1 MITTPIEDNQS
12 KNFDVSSFWN
22 KVVAVI
28 AIINF
33 ILVIFNISYIPL
45 RDVYLKRIPA
55 LVTLYDPVKA
65 IEPHPETTYYLQTVD
80 KLEQEIKQN
89 GLEAKSTEKLL
100 DSLQQ
105 QSLTLLDE
113 NPFLISNKLG
123 TLATIKRLVRHEF
136 NSLSA
141 KNGFYQ
147 LWSQDYFQSVGTA
160 KSLDFFDSKIR
171 PLLASNYFRPID
183 ENGLYIDE
191 FWLID
196 SVFILFFFIEIMRKA
211 IWRSVHDHDVSFI
224 DRLLRR
230 WYDWLF
236 LLPTWRWLRI
246 IPVTVRI
253 HQSKLVDFERVLA
266 QLTHEPAAYL
276 ADRISNFLL
285 VRLIN
290 QTQDSVVSGEAAR
303 ALFNSESYVKLGSI
317 NKVDA
322 ISDRL
327 LELTIE
333 RVLPEVKPELEALL
347 RHSLQES
354 FKDSNVY
361 QGISTIPGIQSLPSG
376 VIQQLADY
384 LAASTLEILMNSYAD
399 LEGRELF
406 NHLSTQFKQSL
417 SRELQDPRTQS
428 QLQSLLAELL
438 EEMKINYVQKSRE
451 EDPEAT
457 LEEAEHLRQLQEDQE
472 KEKEKKI

>member
-1 MITTPIEDNQS
+1 MITKPIKENLV
-12 KNFDVSSFWN
+12 KNFDFSDFWA
-22 KVVAVI
+22 KIVAVI
-28 AIINF
+28 ALINF
-33 ILVIFNISYIPL
+33 ILVLFNMSYLPL

-55 LVTLYDPVKA
+55 LVIIYDPVKA
-65 IEPHPETTYYLQTVD
+65 IEPHPETTYYLATVD
-80 KLEQEIKQN
+80 RLEKEIKQE
-89 GLEAKSTEKLL
+89 GLQGEKTENLL
-100 DSLQQ
+100 ANLQQ

-123 TLATIKRLVRHEF
+123 TLAKIKRLMRHQF
-136 NSLSA
+136 DTLSA
-141 KNGFYQ
+141 KSAFYQ
-147 LWSQDYFQSVGTA
+147 LWSQEYFQSVGVEKA
-160 KSLDFFDSKIR
+160 LGFFDQKIR

-191 FWLID
+191 FWRID
-196 SVFILFFFIEIMRKA
+196 GIFMVFFFLEIIRKA
-211 IWRSVHDHDVSFI
+211 VWRSVNESDVNFI

-230 WYDWLF
+230 WYDLLL

-246 IPVTVRI
+246 IPVTVRL
-253 HQSKLVDFERVLA
+253 HQSKVIDFERVLA

-290 QTQDSVVSGEAAR
+290 QTQDSVISGEAAK
-303 ALFNSESYVKLGSI
+303 ALFSSNSYVQISSTNKL
-317 NKVDA
+317 DA
-322 ISDRL
+322 ISNRL

-354 FKDSNVY
+354 FKESNVY
-361 QGISTIPGIQSLPSG
+361 QGITTIPGIQSLPVE
-376 VIQQLADY
+376 VIEQLADY

-399 LEGRELF
+399 IEGRELF
-406 NHLSTQFKQSL
+406 NHLSSQFKQSL
-417 SRELQDPRTQS
+417 SRELQDPKTQS
-428 QLQSLLAELL
+428 HLQSLLAELL
-438 EEMKINYVQKSRE
+438 EELKINYVQKSKE

-457 LEEAEHLRQLQEDQE
+457 LEEAEQLRQLSENS
-472 KEKEKKI
+472 

>member
-1 MITTPIEDNQS
+1 M
-12 KNFDVSSFWN
+12 
-22 KVVAVI
+22 
-28 AIINF
+28 
-33 ILVIFNISYIPL
+33 
-45 RDVYLKRIPA
+45 
-55 LVTLYDPVKA
+55 
-65 IEPHPETTYYLQTVD
+65 
-80 KLEQEIKQN
+80 
-89 GLEAKSTEKLL
+89 
-100 DSLQQ
+100 
-105 QSLTLLDE
+105 LDE

-123 TLATIKRLVRHEF
+123 TLAKIKRLIRHQF

-141 KNGFYQ
+141 KSGFYQ
-147 LWSQDYFQSVGTA
+147 LWSQDYFEAEGTTEV
-160 KSLDFFDSKIR
+160 LDFFDSKIR

-183 ENGLYIDE
+183 DNGLYVDE
-191 FWLID
+191 FWRID

-211 IWRSVHDHDVSFI
+211 IWRSIHEADVSFI

-246 IPVTVRI
+246 IPVTVRL
-253 HQSKLVDFERVLA
+253 HHSKLVDFERVLA

-290 QTQDSVVSGEAAR
+290 QTQDSVISGEAAK
-303 ALFNSESYVKLGSI
+303 ALFSSDSYVKIGSI

-333 RVLPEVKPELEALL
+333 RVLPEVQPELEALL

-361 QGISTIPGIQSLPSG
+361 QGIATIPGIQSLPSG
-376 VIQQLADY
+376 VIEQLADY

-406 NHLSTQFKQSL
+406 NHLSSQFKQSL
-417 SRELQDPRTQS
+417 SRELQAPETQS
-428 QLQSLLAELL
+428 QLQSLLSELL

-457 LEEAEHLRQLQEDQE
+457 LEEAEHLRQIYQD
-472 KEKEKKI
+472 KEKET

>member
-12 KNFDVSSFWN
+12 QNFDISSFWN

-33 ILVIFNISYIPL
+33 ILVIFNVSYIPL

-55 LVTLYDPVKA
+55 IVTLYDPIKA

-80 KLEQEIKQN
+80 ELEQEIEQN
-89 GLEAKSTEKLL
+89 GLEAKSTEILL
-100 DSLQQ
+100 DSLQK

-113 NPFLISNKLG
+113 NPFLISNKLA

-147 LWSQDYFQSVGTA
+147 LWSKEYFQSVGTTEA
-160 KSLDFFDSKIR
+160 LDFFNSKLR

-183 ENGLYIDE
+183 ENGLYVDE
-191 FWLID
+191 FWRID
-196 SVFILFFFIEIMRKA
+196 SVFVLFFFLEIMRKA

-253 HQSKLVDFERVLA
+253 HQSKLIDFERVLA

-290 QTQDSVVSGEAAR
+290 QTQDSVASGEAAK
-303 ALFNSESYVKLGSI
+303 ALFSSDSYVKLGSV

-361 QGISTIPGIQSLPSG
+361 QGIATIPGIQSLPSG

-384 LAASTLEILMNSYAD
+384 LAESTLEILMNSYAD

-417 SRELQDPRTQS
+417 SRELQDPKTQS
-428 QLQSLLAELL
+428 HLQSLLAELL
-438 EEMKINYVQKSRE
+438 EEMKINYIQKSRE

-457 LEEAEHLRQLQEDQE
+457 LEEAEHLRELQEDQE
-472 KEKEKKI
+472 KET

>member
-1 MITTPIEDNQS
+1 MTTTLIEENQS
-12 KNFDVSSFWN
+12 QKFNISNFWN
-22 KVVAVI
+22 KLVAII

-33 ILVIFNISYIPL
+33 VLVIFNVSYIPL
-45 RDVYLKRIPA
+45 RDVYLKRIPT

-80 KLEQEIKQN
+80 KLEQKIEQD
-89 GLEAKSTEKLL
+89 GLEAESTKILL
-100 DSLQQ
+100 NSLRQ
-105 QSLTLLDE
+105 QSLILLDE

-123 TLATIKRLVRHEF
+123 TLANIKRLISYEF
-136 NSLSA
+136 DSLSA
-141 KNGFYQ
+141 KNGFDQ
-147 LWSQDYFQSVGTA
+147 LWSEEYVKAVGTSEA
-160 KSLDFFDSKIR
+160 LDFFDSKLR
-171 PLLASNYFRPID
+171 PLLAGNYFRPID
-183 ENGLYIDE
+183 ENGLYIDK

-196 SVFILFFFIEIMRKA
+196 SVFILFFFLEIIRKA
-211 IWRSVHDHDVSFI
+211 IWRSVHDNDVSFI

-253 HQSKLVDFERVLA
+253 HQSKLVDFERILA

-290 QTQDSVVSGEAAR
+290 QTQDSVVSGEAAK
-303 ALFNSESYVKLGSI
+303 ALFSSNSYVKLGSV

-333 RVLPEVKPELEALL
+333 RVLPQVKPELEALL

-354 FKDSNVY
+354 FKDSDVY
-361 QGISTIPGIQSLPSG
+361 QGIATIPGIQALPSS

-384 LAASTLEILMNSYAD
+384 LAESTLEILMNSYAD
-399 LEGRELF
+399 LEGRKLF

-417 SRELQDPRTQS
+417 NRELQDPKTQS

-438 EEMKINYVQKSRE
+438 EEMKINYIEKSRE

-457 LEEAEHLRQLQEDQE
+457 LEEAETLRQIYEQQE
-472 KEKEKKI
+472 KDNLSN

>member
-1 MITTPIEDNQS
+1 MTPTKESWLQQVNI
-12 KNFDVSSFWN
+12 SSFWN
-22 KVVAVI
+22 KLVAVI

-33 ILVIFNISYIPL
+33 VLVIFNMSYLPL
-45 RDVYLKRIPA
+45 RDVYLKRIPVI
-55 LVTLYDPVKA
+55 VTIYDPVKA
-65 IEPHPETTYYLQTVD
+65 IEPHPETTYYLETVD
-80 KLEQEIKQN
+80 QLEQEIKQN
-89 GLEAKSTEKLL
+89 GLETKTTEKLL
-100 DSLQQ
+100 EDLQQ

-113 NPFLISNKLG
+113 NPFLISSKVG
-123 TLATIKRLVRHEF
+123 TLAQIKRLLRHQF
-136 NSLSA
+136 DSLSA
-141 KNGFYQ
+141 KSGFNQ
-147 LWSQDYFQSVGTA
+147 LWSQDYFQLVGTTEA
-160 KSLDFFDSKIR
+160 LEFFDSKLR

-183 ENGLYIDE
+183 DNGLYVDE
-191 FWLID
+191 FWRID
-196 SVFILFFFIEIMRKA
+196 SIFILFFFIEIMRKA
-211 IWRSVHDHDVSFI
+211 IWRSLNETDVSFI

-230 WYDWLF
+230 WYDWLL

-246 IPVTVRI
+246 IPVTVRL
-253 HQSKLVDFERVLA
+253 HQSKLVDFERILA

-290 QTQDSVVSGEAAR
+290 QTQDSVVSGEAAK
-303 ALFNSESYVKLGSI
+303 ALFSSDSYVKIGSI

-361 QGISTIPGIQSLPSG
+361 QGIATIPGIQSLPSG
-376 VIQQLADY
+376 VIEQLADY

-417 SRELQDPRTQS
+417 SRELQAPETQS

-438 EEMKINYVQKSRE
+438 EEMKINYVQKSQE

-457 LEEAEHLRQLQEDQE
+457 LEEAENLRQIYQE
-472 KEKEKKI
+472 KEKGT

>member
-1 MITTPIEDNQS
+1 MTTTPIKESWIS
-12 KNFDVSSFWN
+12 KFDIANFWN
-22 KVVAVI
+22 KLVAVI
-28 AIINF
+28 AVINF
-33 ILVIFNISYIPL
+33 ILVLFNMSYIPL
-45 RDVYLKRIPA
+45 RDVYLKRIPT

-80 KLEQEIKQN
+80 QLEQEIKQN
-89 GLEAKSTEKLL
+89 GLDSQVTETLL
-100 DSLQQ
+100 DNLQQ

-123 TLATIKRLVRHEF
+123 TLAKIKRLVRHEF
-136 NSLSA
+136 KSLSA
-141 KNGFYQ
+141 KSGFYQ
-147 LWSQDYFQSVGTA
+147 LWSKDYFQSVGTA
-160 KSLDFFDSKIR
+160 EALDFFDSKLR

-183 ENGLYIDE
+183 ENGLYVDK

-196 SVFILFFFIEIMRKA
+196 SVFILFFFLEIMRKA
-211 IWRSVHDHDVSFI
+211 IWRSIQDHDVSFI

-290 QTQDSVVSGEAAR
+290 QTQDSVVSGEAAK
-303 ALFNSESYVKLGSI
+303 ALLNSNSYVKLGSV

-384 LAASTLEILMNSYAD
+384 LAESTLEILMNSYAD

-417 SRELQDPRTQS
+417 SRELQDPKTQS
-428 QLQSLLAELL
+428 HLQSLLAELL
-438 EEMKINYVQKSRE
+438 EEMKINYIQKSRE

-457 LEEAEHLRQLQEDQE
+457 LEEAEHLRELQEDQE
-472 KEKEKKI
+472 KEKEI